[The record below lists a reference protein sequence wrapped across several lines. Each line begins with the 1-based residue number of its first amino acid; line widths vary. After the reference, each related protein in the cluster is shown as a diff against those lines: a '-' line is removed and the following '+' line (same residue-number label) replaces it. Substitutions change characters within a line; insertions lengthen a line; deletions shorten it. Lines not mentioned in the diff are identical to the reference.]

1 MFSSFLSSD
10 VLTLSPR
17 RETLYLW
24 DCFFFNGDF
33 ADFSHHK
40 CRWFWTV
47 QHSIAWL
54 WNSNVNRII
63 HASPLHI
70 MQQLHNHCL
79 NIALGS
85 SSRFSKSHPPT
96 LLQVLI
102 CCMQLWQKFPPISTE
117 DKALK
122 FGFSQLSN
130 ARLSTRALETAWW
143 DLGGFLIGLC
153 GWFCLV
159 YIFFFVVVCWKE
171 QKWQNQSSFPQFLPA
186 SERVWVFYSKHKWK
200 CSCPKLISRL
210 CHSEME
216 RGKQGDHCC
225 LFSASHSQT
234 SLLATALI
242 ILLLF

>member
-1 MFSSFLSSD
+1 MFSSLLSSD

-24 DCFFFNGDF
+24 DCFFLNGDF

-47 QHSIAWL
+47 QRSIAWL

-63 HASPLHI
+63 HASPLHV

-102 CCMQLWQKFPPISTE
+102 CCMQLRQKFPPISTE

-122 FGFSQLSN
+122 FGFPQLSN
-130 ARLSTRALETAWW
+130 ALLSTRALETAWW

-153 GWFCLV
+153 GWFCLFWS
-159 YIFFFVVVCWKE
+159 FFCCCCLLKGTEMAKTKQFPPV
-171 QKWQNQSSFPQFLPA
+171 SSC
-186 SERVWVFYSKHKWK
+186 KWK
-200 CSCPKLISRL
+200 SLGFL
-210 CHSEME
+210 QQTQME
-216 RGKQGDHCC
+216 VQLSKTD
-225 LFSASHSQT
+225 F
-234 SLLATALI
+234 
-242 ILLLF
+242 